1 MNKDE
6 WDDSPRD
13 SYWDK
18 LDEQIIKSARD
29 DWGKSDEHPIQSGG
43 SAFPFG
49 KTKGDGLADFQRWVD
64 GIKRDLNSDSNKER
78 VKITLNEDDDCICE
92 ACVEF
97 TAWDDLYPDD
107 FELDAS
113 EVYDELFDIL
123 VKKQADYG
131 PNNIQN
137 APGGPLNGLQV
148 RLYDKMSRL
157 VNLIQS
163 GVDPKNESLRDTFVD
178 IANYGAIGVMILDGT
193 FPKAKD

>member
-1 MNKDE
+1 MTRDEWKDE
-6 WDDSPRD
+6 W
-13 SYWDK
+13 Y
-18 LDEQIIKSARD
+18 EA
-29 DWGKSDEHPIQSGG
+29 IQSGG

-49 KTKGDGLADFQRWVD
+49 KAERDGLSDYQSWAERV
-64 GIKRDLNSDSNKER
+64 KRDLNSASGTYKDK
-78 VKITLNEDDDCICE
+78 VEDDCMCE
-92 ACVEF
+92 ACVTF

-123 VKKQADYG
+123 VRKQADYG

-157 VNLIQS
+157 INLIQS
-163 GVDPKNESLRDTFVD
+163 GVKPENESLRDTFVD

-193 FPKAKD
+193 FPKAKDYNEG